1 MNQNIF
7 NKKMILLTHFSSKC
21 KIPPCL
27 LENKKDLVLL
37 SRTFVIIIIVFLMG
51 KENQF
56 EKKIL
61 NGEKGKLMLEINKT
75 FKNDSRFKLD

>member
-1 MNQNIF
+1 
-7 NKKMILLTHFSSKC
+7 
-21 KIPPCL
+21 
-27 LENKKDLVLL
+27 
-37 SRTFVIIIIVFLMG
+37 MG

-61 NGEKGKLMLEINKT
+61 DGEKGKLMLEINKT